1 MPSERNDMT
10 ALFQRLADTLV
21 RLCGD
26 RIELA
31 RVELRDE
38 AERLLRVAA
47 ALLLGAAA
55 AGVGLVLIALAATDA
70 LTPLVA
76 SRPARLMLVGGPLL
90 VWGGV
95 RLARAVRALPGA
107 AGEND
112 DGDGAERS

>member
-1 MPSERNDMT
+1 MPNERNDMT

-31 RVELRDE
+31 RCELRDE

-70 LTPLVA
+70 LAPLLA

-90 VWGGV
+90 GWGGV
-95 RLARAVRALPGA
+95 RLVRAGRELPRAPGMD
-107 AGEND
+107 GEGNE
-112 DGDGAERS
+112 GPG